1 MTASPIYVI
10 NREKQSMPK
19 QRLIPSFLI
28 PKPLRSGSVYR
39 GSFQLAMNMLKQYGW
54 FKSMR
59 ENKCIDK
66 EGNPIPWITYPAID
80 FLSQLDYTERSVFE
94 YGSGYSTLFW
104 AFRAKNVVAVE
115 NDLEWYK
122 KMKAEVPSNCEL
134 LHSSEDPGEYS
145 NQISGYGKF
154 DVITIDGWSNTR
166 PSCSIMALLHIK
178 ESGIIILDNSDQCLN
193 SAYILRS
200 AGLIQADFTGFAPLS
215 SNAQTTTVFFTRG
228 YDFQPK
234 NGYQPHKSIAQP
246 NNPWR
251 GA

>member
-1 MTASPIYVI
+1 
-10 NREKQSMPK
+10 MPK
-19 QRLIPSFLI
+19 LRSLTSFFI
-28 PKPLRSGSVYR
+28 PKPLRSGGVYR
-39 GSFQLAMNMLKQYGW
+39 DSFEIAMRMLKQYGW
-54 FKSMR
+54 IRSKR
-59 ENKCIDK
+59 ENKCIDRQ
-66 EGNPIPWITYPAID
+66 GNPIPWITYPAID

-215 SNAQTTTVFFTRG
+215 SHAQTTTVFFTRG

-234 NGYQPHKSIAQP
+234 NGHQPHKSVAQP
-246 NNPWR
+246 NNPW
-251 GA
+251 GDA